1 MNVNGHYQSLLN
13 RLGQLAHDYQK
24 DAKEF
29 EVYAMRNEEIGFQDI
44 YTLDSAIIKR
54 QVADQLAD
62 VLTKIKETSA
72 ADKEDMLF
80 LLLQDLREY
89 YLKILQDRDANEATM
104 DISLDLTQN
113 IKAILNDKLTS
124 PKLKSSESHK

>member
-1 MNVNGHYQSLLN
+1 MNSNGHYQSLLN
-13 RLGQLAHDYQK
+13 RLDQLAHDYQE
-24 DAKEF
+24 DARKYEI
-29 EVYAMRNEEIGFQDI
+29 YAKHNEEIGFQDT
-44 YTLDSAIIKR
+44 YTLESAIIKR
-54 QVADQLAD
+54 QVADQLED
-62 VLTKIKETSA
+62 VLAKIKQTSV
-72 ADKEDMLF
+72 ADKEDMFF

-124 PKLKSSESHK
+124 PALSP